1 MSLDPPRCEHS
12 RTLCST
18 VLSSREFKV
27 NGLYTWEIYGELW
40 GYLSKQYL
48 LARVPDRLPNL
59 VGLLLMCRLLLS
71 NPKLDRN
78 PTTKF
83 VFSCNQNIA
92 KSGIPTKEGFMIYD
106 VRLQFLAF
114 SVWTCLNHRSIN
126 WYPTTI
132 PYPICSNINVAKVE
146 KWSSNG
152 LNGPSKCRLWCF
164 VFTCSIIKHI
174 ITIIINNHYPS
185 STIY

>member
-59 VGLLLMCRLLLS
+59 VGLLLMCILLLS

-83 VFSCNQNIA
+83 AFSCNQNIYQNQVSQQRKA
-92 KSGIPTKEGFMIYD
+92 LLCATAIFG
-106 VRLQFLAF
+106 LF
-114 SVWTCLNHRSIN
+114 SLNHRSIN

-132 PYPICSNINVAKVE
+132 PYPIFSNINVAKVQ
-146 KWSSNG
+146 KWSTNG
-152 LNGPSKCRLWCF
+152 LNGPSKC
-164 VFTCSIIKHI
+164 
-174 ITIIINNHYPS
+174 
-185 STIY
+185 

>member
-59 VGLLLMCRLLLS
+59 VGLLLMCILLLS

-78 PTTKF
+78 PKTKF
-83 VFSCNQNIA
+83 AFFCNQNIS
-92 KSGIPTKEGFMIYD
+92 KSGIPTNEGFIMCDCNFWPFQSEPSIHQL
-106 VRLQFLAF
+106 VP
-114 SVWTCLNHRSIN
+114 NHHSISHFFK
-126 WYPTTI
+126 YQ
-132 PYPICSNINVAKVE
+132 C
-146 KWSSNG
+146 G
-152 LNGPSKCRLWCF
+152 
-164 VFTCSIIKHI
+164 
-174 ITIIINNHYPS
+174 
-185 STIY
+185 